1 MDRILKIGQ
10 SADPDDAFLAWALPG
25 LLAEAGIEA
34 QMRFDDIESLN
45 AAAASDELDLTAIS
59 VGLYPAIAD
68 RYRLLR
74 TGASFGDSYGP
85 MVVGRTAPERACPEA
100 VAGLRVAI
108 PGEHTT
114 AAMLLRIYAGTSFDE
129 VIVPFDRIIAAV
141 QSGDV
146 DAGLIIHEG
155 QLLYER
161 LGLHALFEPA
171 LSWASEEEL
180 PLPLG
185 AVAVRRDLPQELQD
199 RLADCFARSIHR
211 AFENMDEALDF
222 AAGYARDLDRPTLEE
237 YVHRYVNAATLDMGT
252 AGQRAIERLFELAA
266 EARLLQTRPVVDL
279 L

>member
-1 MDRILKIGQ
+1 MYTFAISPVVR
-10 SADPDDAFLAWALPG
+10 WA
-25 LLAEAGIEA
+25 
-34 QMRFDDIESLN
+34 R
-45 AAAASDELDLTAIS
+45 AAANDELELTAIS
-59 VGLYPAIAD
+59 VGLYPSIAD

-85 MVVGRTAPERACPEA
+85 MVVGQTAPAQAGPGA

-114 AAMLLRIYAGTSFDE
+114 AAMLLRIYAGKSFEEVIIPFDE
-129 VIVPFDRIIAAV
+129 IIDSV
-141 QSGDV
+141 QRGEV

-171 LSWASEEEL
+171 LTWARKEAL

-199 RLADCFARSIHR
+199 RLADCFAQSIHR
-211 AFENMDEALDF
+211 GFERMEEALDF
-222 AAGYARDLDRPTLEE
+222 AAGYARGLDRPTLEE

-252 AGQRAIERLFELAA
+252 AGQRAIERLFELAT
-266 EARLLQTRPVVDL
+266 EAGLLPHSPDVDL